1 VRLGCGHGRRFQK
14 LETSQIP
21 FRLLKALRLIDLS
34 FAKEEEL
41 FDDRAPR
48 VDVQAIGEPI
58 EASMLFFGSG
68 VDVEDFDRDLAD
80 SEGLRLKRR
89 GEDRER
95 DESSDEFIITADLLS
110 CCHTTSSEVQLD
122 GYKGGWIEIIAG
134 GMFSGKSEEL
144 IRRLRRAVIAR
155 QRVQVFKPIVD
166 DRFATDDIVSR
177 DDRRLKASPVA
188 SSNELLTR
196 VEIGVQVV
204 GIDEVQFFDPGVVE
218 VCMQLADA
226 GIRVI
231 AAGLDQDYMRRPFG
245 PMPAL
250 LAVAEEVSKMHAVC
264 VRCRGA
270 AHYSQRVSGGD
281 AQVEVGDSSYEA
293 RCRSCYELYKA
304 APEQEEPVVQLT
316 IPQPA

>member
-1 VRLGCGHGRRFQK
+1 
-14 LETSQIP
+14 
-21 FRLLKALRLIDLS
+21 
-34 FAKEEEL
+34 
-41 FDDRAPR
+41 
-48 VDVQAIGEPI
+48 
-58 EASMLFFGSG
+58 M
-68 VDVEDFDRDLAD
+68 
-80 SEGLRLKRR
+80 
-89 GEDRER
+89 
-95 DESSDEFIITADLLS
+95 
-110 CCHTTSSEVQLD
+110 D

-155 QRVQVFKPIVD
+155 QRVQVFKPHID
-166 DRFATDDIVSR
+166 DRYSTDDIVSR
-177 DDRRLKASPVA
+177 DDRRLKAIPVSTSA
-188 SSNELLTR
+188 ELLAR

-250 LAVAEEVSKMHAVC
+250 LAVAEDVSKMHAVC

-270 AHYSQRVSGGD
+270 AHYSQRVSGGN

-293 RCRSCYELYKA
+293 RCRSCYEIYTASA
-304 APEQEEPVVQLT
+304 AEEEPAVQLSIT
-316 IPQPA
+316 QPV

>member
-1 VRLGCGHGRRFQK
+1 MSNGLPAPAWSSIQHSTFNIEHSSFI
-14 LETSQIP
+14 LSSTPITS
-21 FRLLKALRLIDLS
+21 
-34 FAKEEEL
+34 
-41 FDDRAPR
+41 
-48 VDVQAIGEPI
+48 
-58 EASMLFFGSG
+58 EANP
-68 VDVEDFDRDLAD
+68 
-80 SEGLRLKRR
+80 
-89 GEDRER
+89 
-95 DESSDEFIITADLLS
+95 
-110 CCHTTSSEVQLD
+110 LD

-155 QRVQVFKPIVD
+155 QRVQVFKPHMD
-166 DRFATDDIVSR
+166 DRFSTEDIVSR
-177 DDRRLKASPVA
+177 DDRRLKAMAVVT
-188 SSNELLTR
+188 SNELLAR
-196 VEIGVQVV
+196 VEIGMQVV
-204 GIDEVQFFDPGVVE
+204 GIDEVQFFDAGVVD
-218 VCMQLADA
+218 VCMQLAGA

-293 RCRSCYELYKA
+293 RCRSCYETYRA
-304 APEQEEPVVQLT
+304 TAQEEPEVQLT
-316 IPQPA
+316 MPQPVA

>member
-1 VRLGCGHGRRFQK
+1 
-14 LETSQIP
+14 
-21 FRLLKALRLIDLS
+21 
-34 FAKEEEL
+34 
-41 FDDRAPR
+41 
-48 VDVQAIGEPI
+48 
-58 EASMLFFGSG
+58 M
-68 VDVEDFDRDLAD
+68 
-80 SEGLRLKRR
+80 
-89 GEDRER
+89 
-95 DESSDEFIITADLLS
+95 ITANHEREL
-110 CCHTTSSEVQLD
+110 CYPVMTSIPEVQLD

-144 IRRLRRAVIAR
+144 IRRLRRALIAR

-166 DRFATDDIVSR
+166 DRFASDDIVSR
-177 DDRRLKASPVA
+177 DDRRLKASPV
-188 SSNELLTR
+188 SSSTELLAR

-204 GIDEVQFFDPGVVE
+204 GIDEVQFFDPGVVD

-250 LAVAEEVSKMHAVC
+250 LSVAEEVSKMHAVC

-270 AHYSQRVSGGD
+270 AHYSQRLSGGN

-304 APEQEEPVVQLT
+304 VAQEEEPVVQLT